1 MCAFKR
7 KLNAAEMKTENESCK
22 WKLKKLDKIWKKY
35 LINRK
40 KAFEEKKKKKLNQ
53 QRHML

>member
-1 MCAFKR
+1 MCAVKR

-22 WKLKKLDKIWKKY
+22 WKLQKLDKIWKKY

-40 KAFEEKKKKKLNQ
+40 KAFEKKKKKKLNQ